1 MVGNRSTIQHPR
13 PQLPGTPGS
22 LWAVVRSLPR
32 AEELL
37 VQALGALGL
46 LAWVPL
52 RHAQETLVPL
62 FPRYVFASLGTPDA
76 HPQDAAHALRSA
88 RYSAGPLA
96 SSPASPPSAVRW
108 LDLRSLADRL
118 EAGEFDH
125 QPHHPSRAARP
136 RTNTQVRV
144 SLRSPIL
151 PSLEGWLEEIRG
163 GRGVVRVGSRRVLV
177 PMDQLSAA

>member
-1 MVGNRSTIQHPR
+1 MVGNRSTIQHSR
-13 PQLPGTPGS
+13 PALPGTPGS

-37 VQALGALGL
+37 AQALAALGL
-46 LAWVPL
+46 LAWIPM
-52 RHAQETLVPL
+52 RHARESMVPL

-76 HPQDAAHALRSA
+76 HPQDATHALRCA
-88 RYSAGPLA
+88 RYSAGPLS
-96 SSPASPPSAVRW
+96 SSPTAPPSAVRW
-108 LDLRSLADRL
+108 SDLRDLATRL

-125 QPHHPSRAARP
+125 QPHHPSRTRP